1 MLTGQA
7 SGTGGA
13 LSFSASATDV
23 VVAQAAAAGSTNP
36 PSVTPPLLPLPPVPG
51 TAVSPVN
58 PSGLFPAVSP
68 SPSTGSLGLPPP
80 RSVPVLHATS
90 VSATVPIDARLIGAQ
105 LAGLAVLAGAVT
117 IAIARLSLRRTVPT
131 SVRPADSQGSQ
142 SPTQQ

>member
-1 MLTGQA
+1 
-7 SGTGGA
+7 
-13 LSFSASATDV
+13 
-23 VVAQAAAAGSTNP
+23 
-36 PSVTPPLLPLPPVPG
+36 
-51 TAVSPVN
+51 
-58 PSGLFPAVSP
+58 
-68 SPSTGSLGLPPP
+68 
-80 RSVPVLHATS
+80 VPVLHATS